1 VGVGQAAFVLYIPLS
16 NIVCPYF
23 IESMPTVRYFGVTH
37 LWRFCLIVCLTVN
50 LPQLLTYLWNPGY
63 FNNLAGYSAIIILF
77 QFTTSLVFGGFF
89 AYLHADTTH
98 AVVQW
103 YQRLGPLGRWG
114 FQLVYLITFTEL
126 FFWLQLLLTGPV
138 SLPSYFHVTYLVRHL
153 VVMVAIRGFWYFVS
167 IIHRS
172 NQVAIEN
179 EQLKRLKVKNQLE
192 ALSNQLNPHFLFNA
206 LNILNVS
213 ITTNPEV
220 AQGIVHNLSDILRYN
235 LKIQNQ
241 NLVRLAEELEVAHSY
256 LGLYKA
262 RFGEKL
268 VFSFEND
275 KPTKSWY
282 VVPLSLQILIENAIK
297 HNVITSNH
305 ILHISVSINEELG
318 QLTVVNSI
326 NKKTQTESLGI
337 GLTNLGKRYQLI
349 TGRHTASAED
359 SQQFTVTIPLIESP

>member
-1 VGVGQAAFVLYIPLS
+1 
-16 NIVCPYF
+16 
-23 IESMPTVRYFGVTH
+23 MPAVRYFGISH
-37 LWRFCLIVCLTVN
+37 LWRLCLIVCLIVN

-63 FNNLAGYSAIIILF
+63 FNNLAGYNALIILF
-77 QFTTSLVFGGFF
+77 QFSASLIFGGFF
-89 AYLHADTTH
+89 AYLHTYSTH
-98 AVVQW
+98 SIARW
-103 YQRLGPLGRWG
+103 YQQLGTLGRWG
-114 FQLVYLITFTEL
+114 FQLIFLIVLTEL
-126 FFWLQLLLTGPV
+126 FFQIQLALTGPV
-138 SLPSYFHVTYLVRHL
+138 SLLYYFRVTYLVRHL
-153 VVMVAIRGFWYFVS
+153 VIMVAVRGFWYFVS
-167 IIHRS
+167 IVHQS
-172 NQVAIEN
+172 NQVTIEN

-206 LNILNVS
+206 LNILNIS

-220 AQGIVHNLSDILRYN
+220 AQEIVHNLSDILRYN

-268 VFSFEND
+268 VFSFENS
-275 KPTKSWY
+275 KPSKSWY

-305 ILHISVSINEELG
+305 ILHISVAINEELG

-326 NKKTQTESLGI
+326 NKKNQPESLGI

-349 TGRHTASAED
+349 TGKQTASAED